1 MKIQRLH
8 SWKLSPREAA
18 SLQRELASRVVR
30 QGEPRDADTR
40 FVAGCDVA
48 FDKAHDRAFAA
59 VVVLAYP
66 SLEIVERVVAVS
78 SIAFPYVP
86 GLLSFR
92 ETPALL
98 DAFER
103 VDHVPDLVMVDGHGY
118 AHPRRFGLACHLGL
132 LLDVPT
138 IGVAKS
144 RLVGEAHAPAAMRGS
159 RADLRDAE
167 QIIGTVLR
175 TRAGVRPLYV
185 SVGHRISLG
194 AAQAWVLLC
203 ARGYRLP
210 EPTRLA
216 DRLAGEAKR
225 GEMAGSTMA
234 P

>member
-8 SWKLSPREAA
+8 SWKLSPRDAA

-30 QGEPRDADTR
+30 QGEPREADTR

-48 FDKAHDRAFAA
+48 FDKANDRAFAA

-78 SIAFPYVP
+78 PIAFPYVP

-103 VDHVPDLVMVDGHGY
+103 VEHVPDLVMVDGHGY

-132 LLDVPT
+132 LLDVAT

-144 RLVGEAHAPAAMRGS
+144 RLVGEAWEPAATRGA
-159 RADLRDAE
+159 RADLRDAAE
-167 QIIGTVLR
+167 VIGTVLR
-175 TRAGVRPLYV
+175 TRDGVRPVYV
-185 SVGHRISLG
+185 SIGHRIAL
-194 AAQAWVLLC
+194 AAAEGWVLRC
-203 ARGYRLP
+203 GRGYRLP

-225 GEMAGSTMA
+225 GGMDGSVE
-234 P
+234 PR